1 MKNLS
6 ILGSTG
12 SIGESS
18 LSVVSEYP
26 ERFRVVALAAGE
38 NLDKVR
44 WQIHRFRPQLVALHR
59 EEAARQLARELTG
72 VRVVGGQAGVIE
84 AATYP
89 AADCVIAAISG
100 AAGLQPTYHAIRE
113 GKQVALAN
121 KETLVM
127 AGGLIMNLL
136 AEQGV
141 PDRLMPVDSEHSAL
155 HQCLRGEVLASV
167 RRLVLTASG
176 GPFLNRPAT
185 QLANVTREEALRHPT
200 WQMGPKITIDSA
212 TLMNKGLE
220 VIEAHYLFG
229 LPAEQIDIVIHP
241 QSTVHSLVEFIDG
254 NYQAQLSQTDM
265 RSAILY
271 ALTYPDRI
279 PSPFPRLD
287 LLQISKLEFEAPDP
301 ERFPCIRLAYAALRA
316 GGAHLIALNAA
327 NEVAVARF
335 LQGRISFPS
344 IPELIERVM
353 NEVDPTPISTL
364 EEVLEVDESC
374 RERARRALAAE
385 SS

>member
-1 MKNLS
+1 MKKLS

-18 LSVVSEYP
+18 LSVVSKYP
-26 ERFRVVALAAGE
+26 ERFTVVALAAGG
-38 NLDKVR
+38 NLDKLR
-44 WQIHRFRPQLVALHR
+44 RQIQRFHPQLVALHGK
-59 EEAARQLARELTG
+59 EAARQLAREHPNIK
-72 VRVVGGQAGVIE
+72 VVGGQSGVIE

-89 AADCVIAAISG
+89 SADCVIAAISG
-100 AAGLQPTYHAIRE
+100 AAGLLPTYHAIRE

-127 AGGLIMNLL
+127 AGDLMMELVAARGNPDGLLPI
-136 AEQGV
+136 
-141 PDRLMPVDSEHSAL
+141 DSEHSAV
-155 HQCLRGEVLASV
+155 HQCLRGEVPAAV

-176 GPFLNRPAT
+176 GPFWNLPAA
-185 QLANVTREEALRHPT
+185 QLANVTPQEALCHPT
-200 WQMGPKITIDSA
+200 WEMGPKITIDSA

-220 VIEAHYLFG
+220 VIEAHHLFR

-279 PSPFPRLD
+279 SSSFPRLD
-287 LLQISKLEFEAPDP
+287 LLQVSKLEFQAPDP
-301 ERFPCIRLAYAALRA
+301 ERFPCIRLAYEALRA
-316 GGAHLIALNAA
+316 GGAYPIALNAA
-327 NEVAVARF
+327 NEVAVAQF
-335 LQGRISFPS
+335 LEGRIAFPT

-353 NEVDPTPISTL
+353 NETESLPVTSL
-364 EEVLEVDESC
+364 EAVLEVDQSC
-374 RERARRALAAE
+374 REKAHRVLAGT
-385 SS
+385 